1 MAFIITEQV
10 KSSELK
16 PGDYVSKGP
25 GSYTYKVHE
34 VTDKIKLSKIGETL
48 IVGFPKAV
56 FDTEV
61 WFRCRITEKAL
72 PEIIVRQKVESSNLE
87 SVGYDDQTLTLDVEV
102 KGGSVYRY
110 LMVPKEIAENFLKS
124 DSKGRYLHNMI
135 KDKYEFKK
143 R

>member
-34 VTDKIKLSKIGETL
+34 ITDQVKLSKIGETL
-48 IVGFPKAV
+48 IVGFPKAT
-56 FDTEV
+56 FDSEV
-61 WFRCRITEKAL
+61 WFRCKITEKAL
-72 PEIIVRQKVESSNLE
+72 PEVIERTKVESSNLE
-87 SVGYDDQTLTLDVEV
+87 SVGYDAQTLTLDVEF

-110 LMVPKEIAENFLKS
+110 LMVPRDVAENFLKS
-124 DSKGRYLHNMI
+124 DSKGRYFHNMI
-135 KDKYEFKK
+135 KEKYEFKK